1 MSSPVT
7 LGLVGHRNNA
17 CNSFIYQLEGRVQT
31 EQRPS
36 PLGEHVCG
44 FETFRLR
51 CVKGNVRQNFMGT
64 LHITNNAEL
73 EEVTGVVYYVL
84 GLKAIWTLSSICNF
98 DLNLQKLLEVF

>member
-1 MSSPVT
+1 
-7 LGLVGHRNNA
+7 
-17 CNSFIYQLEGRVQT
+17 
-31 EQRPS
+31 
-36 PLGEHVCG
+36 
-44 FETFRLR
+44 
-51 CVKGNVRQNFMGT
+51 MGT